1 MKCRSS
7 TRNVEKNSVSVAYD
21 TRARKTPWTSVTVR
35 KNENVVLNSKT
46 KV

>member
-1 MKCRSS
+1 MK
-7 TRNVEKNSVSVAYD
+7 KNSVSVAYD
-21 TRARKTPWTSVTVR
+21 ERSRETPWTSVTVRNAVTVR